1 MPDLGFFFVW
11 GIVLIL
17 NIDYHL
23 AIEMIKGYSMTIEQI
38 KGQLSKGTYTVFVFN
53 FFGSRDVFV
62 EKKNGE
68 LWRVNQLTNQ
78 LDNRL
83 TELDVTLFN
92 MQRDQGNVI
101 ETQNIKIE
109 G

>member
-1 MPDLGFFFVW
+1 
-11 GIVLIL
+11 
-17 NIDYHL
+17 
-23 AIEMIKGYSMTIEQI
+23 MTIEQI

-53 FFGSRDVFV
+53 IYGAKDTYI

-68 LWRVNQLTNQ
+68 LWRVDPISNQLN
-78 LDNRL
+78 NRL

-92 MQRDQGNVI
+92 MLKEHIDTVQI
-101 ETQNIKIE
+101 IKIE